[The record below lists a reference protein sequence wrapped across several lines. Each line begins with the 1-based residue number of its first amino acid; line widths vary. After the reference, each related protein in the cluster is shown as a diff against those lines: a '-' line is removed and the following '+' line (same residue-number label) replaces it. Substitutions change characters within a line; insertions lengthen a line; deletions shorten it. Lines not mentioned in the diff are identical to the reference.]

1 MSGPYKSITSLN
13 IISDLFEQVVEEIQA
28 AILESEV
35 WESENAETYRE
46 MLCELSRQI
55 SGLSHAVRGQSQSL
69 ERLFNAIPA

>member
-1 MSGPYKSITSLN
+1 
-13 IISDLFEQVVEEIQA
+13 
-28 AILESEV
+28 V